1 MKILHLIDSLN
12 PGGAER
18 MAVAYA
24 NALSQRGEETLLW
37 STREE
42 GILKETLHPQVQYRF
57 LNRKGPVG
65 LKALFA
71 ASSQIKKENIRLIHA
86 HATSFFFATLLK
98 WLNPQLKLIWHDHYG
113 KSDALHLRKT
123 RELKFCSNYF
133 DAVISVNEKLKN
145 WANKELKCKQVYFI
159 KNFVSPDIHPKNN
172 LVLKGNDGK
181 RIVCLA
187 NIRPQKNHLNLLKAF
202 QILHQS
208 QPEWSLHLPGNA
220 PEAVWFSTLQDF
232 VKQHHLEQSV
242 FFYGAQKGVAYLL
255 QQAEIGVL
263 SSDSEGLPL
272 ALLEYALAGLPVVTT
287 DVGYCREVVQ
297 DFGKVVPPQNPEALA
312 TALLEYIEQPG
323 QRKTDARLLQKQ
335 VVKNYTEAAVLPE
348 VLDIYRELLGI
359 NE

>member
-12 PGGAER
+12 SGGAER
-18 MAVAYA
+18 MAVSYA
-24 NALSQRGEETLLW
+24 NALAGRGVSVYLW

-42 GILKETLHPQVQYRF
+42 GILKETLYPQVQYRF

-65 LKALFA
+65 FKALFA
-71 ASSQIKKENIRLIHA
+71 ASKQIKKENIQLIHA

-113 KSDALHLRKT
+113 KSDELHLRKA

-145 WANKELKCKQVYFI
+145 WAKGELKCKHVYFI
-159 KNFVSPDIHPKNN
+159 KNFVSPDIHPKNS
-172 LVLKGNDGK
+172 LLLKGNDGR

-208 QPEWSLHLPGNA
+208 QPDWSLHLPGNA
-220 PEAVWFSTLQDF
+220 PDAAWLLRLQDF
-232 VKQHHLEQSV
+232 VRQHHLEQSV

-297 DFGKVVPPQNPEALA
+297 GFGKVVPPQNAEALA
-312 TALLEYIEQPG
+312 AALLEYIEQPE
-323 QRKTDARLLQKQ
+323 QRKKEALQLQ
-335 VVKNYTEAAVLPE
+335 EHVVKNYAEAAVLPE
-348 VLDIYRELLGI
+348 VLEIYKVLLGI
-359 NE
+359 NQ

>member
-65 LKALFA
+65 FKALFA
-71 ASSQIKKENIRLIHA
+71 ASKQIKKENIRLIHA

-98 WLNPQLKLIWHDHYG
+98 WFNPQLKLIWHDHYG
-113 KSDALHLRKT
+113 SRNQSRAQANGVLI
-123 RELKFCSNYF
+123 FCAKYF
-133 DAVISVNEKLKN
+133 DQVFAVNKDLVNWHQTHLKQH
-145 WANKELKCKQVYFI
+145 KSKYLP
-159 KNFVSPDIHPKNN
+159 NFVSFTPEDLNASSVTTSSKT
-172 LVLKGNDGK
+172 
-181 RIVCLA
+181 IVCVA
-187 NIRPQKNHLNLLKAF
+187 NLRNPKNHLNLINAF
-202 QILHQS
+202 SIIHKNAID
-208 QPEWSLHLPGNA
+208 WKLHLIGKSFDDDYSK
-220 PEAVWFSTLQDF
+220 AVQNLINEKLLTNNVVLFGQRNDVF
-232 VKQHHLEQSV
+232 KQ
-242 FFYGAQKGVAYLL
+242 L

-297 DFGKVVPPQNPEALA
+297 NFGKVVPPQNPEALA

-359 NE
+359 NQ